1 MDPREAHEALNAHGS
16 FLKKRVLQEIYDNI
30 PGLSIFDEEIGV
42 SFGQPRAADI
52 VCFQSTSAGN
62 VFYVLEC
69 KRVAPGPEWLFL
81 RHIAPNYREMRTVA
95 KGGLIGELVEVPT
108 NSHLVCSEGYE
119 TSGGDGA
126 GRTMDEDP
134 VFQAANELSGA
145 YLGFVKWVKEKRIKV
160 RMAFIPVLV
169 TTAPLQIAEFS
180 WDKVELSSGLLME
193 PLKLR
198 KVDWLVLKHPFSK
211 PAGEAE
217 DFRLEDE
224 PPMSSQAIGESI
236 YVVQSGSLKSF
247 LSPKR
252 MKRFGELLG
261 A

>member
-1 MDPREAHEALNAHGS
+1 MDPREAHEALNIRGS

-30 PGLSIFDEEIGV
+30 PGLSIFDEEIGM
-42 SFGQPRAADI
+42 SYGQSRAADI
-52 VCFQSTSAGN
+52 ICFHSTSAGN

-81 RHIAPNYREMRTVA
+81 RHIAPNYRELRLVA
-95 KGGLIGELVEVPT
+95 RGGLIGGLVEVPA

-119 TSGGDGA
+119 TTGGDAA
-126 GRTMDEDP
+126 GRTLVDDP
-134 VFQAANELSGA
+134 VLQAANQLSGA
-145 YLGFVKWVKEKRIKV
+145 YLGFVKWVKEKRIKA
-160 RMAFIPVLV
+160 RMAFVPVLV
-169 TTAPLQIAEFS
+169 TTTPLQIADFS

-193 PLKLR
+193 PLKVR
-198 KVDWLVLKHPFSK
+198 KVDWLVLKHPFPK

-224 PPMSSQAIGESI
+224 PLMSTQAIAESV
-236 YVVQSGSLKSF
+236 YVVQAGALKSF
-247 LSPKR
+247 FSSKR

-261 A
+261 S